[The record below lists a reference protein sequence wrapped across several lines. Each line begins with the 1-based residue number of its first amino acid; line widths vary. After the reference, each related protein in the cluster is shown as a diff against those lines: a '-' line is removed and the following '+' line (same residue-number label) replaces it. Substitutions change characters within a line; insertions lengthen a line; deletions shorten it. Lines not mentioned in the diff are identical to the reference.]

1 VRVSANGESQT
12 QPFTIALDPRVTAT
26 MADLQSEFDFAI
38 KVRDRVS
45 EADGAVAAVRRVR
58 TEIDDRIDQ
67 AKHAER
73 DSTRKPLTTALENL
87 KLKLTAVEES
97 VYQVK
102 NQSGQDPLNFPIKLN
117 NKIAHLS
124 QVIEGAD
131 AKPTD
136 QTYAAY
142 KELSDELQAQL
153 DRLNGAMTRDIPA
166 INAELQR
173 KKIAPV
179 SMDGGKK
186 SPQSR

>member
-1 VRVSANGESQT
+1 M
-12 QPFTIALDPRVTAT
+12 DPRVKASP
-26 MADLQSEFDFAI
+26 ADLQAEFDFAI
-38 KVRDRVS
+38 KVRNRVA
-45 EADGAVAAVRRVR
+45 EANGAVVAVRKVR
-58 TEIDDRIDQ
+58 TDIDDRIEK

-87 KLKLTAVEES
+87 RQKLTEVEES

-124 QVIEGAD
+124 DVIESAD

-136 QTYAAY
+136 QTYAAF
-142 KELSDELQAQL
+142 KELSDELQAQM
-153 DRLNGAMTRDIPA
+153 DRLNSTMTNDVPA

-179 SMDGGKK
+179 SIEPVKK
-186 SPQSR
+186 SPQ

>member
-1 VRVSANGESQT
+1 
-12 QPFTIALDPRVTAT
+12 
-26 MADLQSEFDFAI
+26 MADLQAEFDFARQ
-38 KVRDRVS
+38 VRDRVS
-45 EADGAVAAVRRVR
+45 EANGAVAAVRRVR
-58 TEIDDRIDQ
+58 TDIDDRIDK

-124 QVIEGAD
+124 DVIEGAD

-142 KELSDELQAQL
+142 KELSAELQAQL
-153 DRLNGAMTRDIPA
+153 DRLNGAMTKDLPA

-179 SMDGGKK
+179 PMDAGKQTPPGK
-186 SPQSR
+186 Q

>member
-1 VRVSANGESQT
+1 
-12 QPFTIALDPRVTAT
+12 
-26 MADLQSEFDFAI
+26 
-38 KVRDRVS
+38 
-45 EADGAVAAVRRVR
+45 
-58 TEIDDRIDQ
+58 
-67 AKHAER
+67 
-73 DSTRKPLTTALENL
+73 LTTALENL